1 MDQLKASLL
10 HMALLNLLGLGGT
23 LEPPSH
29 RLASGWDSG
38 ANHRLTASGHLQL
51 FCIRLNILAVAPAS
65 HRTRR
70 KADIRQDK
78 PEP

>member
-10 HMALLNLLGLGGT
+10 LPLALLNLLGL
-23 LEPPSH
+23 PPSH

-38 ANHRLTASGHLQL
+38 ANRRLTASGHLQL

-65 HRTRR
+65 HRTRC
-70 KADIRQDK
+70 KADIRQNK